1 MALNDSLICNT
12 DLLQSSKFIFTI
24 PRLKE
29 VQFFC
34 QAANL
39 PGVNSQST
47 VQNTPFRD
55 MGVPGDKMEYEDL
68 SIEFLV
74 DEELRSWSSI
84 YYWIKGYTQAEA
96 WDDYVNLNKLS
107 KYSQYEYLNT
117 PQYADAILTTLAA
130 ANDQPKV
137 NIHFIDLFPVYVS
150 AIPFD
155 VRVSSSKIMTATA
168 TFRFKR
174 YEVTLLQ

>member
-1 MALNDSLICNT
+1 MALNDEIICNT
-12 DLLQSSKFIFTI
+12 DLLQPSKFIFTI

-47 VQNTPFRD
+47 VQLTPFRD

-68 SIEFLV
+68 NIEFLL
-74 DEELRSWSSI
+74 DEQLRSWSSI
-84 YYWIKGYTQAEA
+84 YYWMKGYTQAEA
-96 WDDYVNLNKLS
+96 WEDYQNLDKLS
-107 KYSQYEYLNT
+107 KYSQYEYINY
-117 PQYADAILTTLAA
+117 PQYADAILSTLSTV
-130 ANDQPKV
+130 NNTPKV

-150 AIPFD
+150 SIPFD
-155 VRVSSSKIMTATA
+155 VRVDSSKIMTATA

-174 YEVTLLQ
+174 YEITLLQ

>member
-1 MALNDSLICNT
+1 MASEDTNICNT
-12 DLLQSSKFIFTI
+12 DLLQSAKFIFTI
-24 PRLKE
+24 PRLNE

-34 QAANL
+34 QAINL

-47 VQNTPFRD
+47 VQITPFRD

-68 SIEFLV
+68 NIEFLL

-84 YYWIKGYTQAEA
+84 YYWIKGYTQSEA
-96 WDDYVNLNKLS
+96 WEDYTNLNKLS
-107 KYSQYEYLNT
+107 KYSQYEYINT
-117 PQYADAILTTLAA
+117 PQYADAILSTLSSAS
-130 ANDQPKV
+130 NKPKV
-137 NIHFIDLFPVYVS
+137 NIHFIDLFPVYLS

-155 VRVSSSKIMTATA
+155 IRVSSAKTMTATA

-174 YEVTLLQ
+174 YEITLLQ

>member
-1 MALNDSLICNT
+1 MAIEDTNICNT
-12 DLLQSSKFIFTI
+12 DLLQSAKFIFTI
-24 PRLKE
+24 PRLNE

-34 QAANL
+34 QAINL

-47 VQNTPFRD
+47 VQLNPFRD

-68 SIEFLV
+68 NIEFLL

-96 WDDYVNLNKLS
+96 WDDYVNLDKLS
-107 KYSQYEYLNT
+107 KYSQYEYINT
-117 PQYADAILTTLAA
+117 PQYADAILTTLSAA
-130 ANDQPKV
+130 SNKPKV
-137 NIHFIDLFPVYVS
+137 NIHFIDLFPVYLS

-155 VRVSSSKIMTATA
+155 IRVTAAKTMTATA

-174 YEVTLLQ
+174 YEITLLQ